1 VWNTDVWNTEGSR
14 HMQQIREKEFKHDG
28 KAYVV
33 KAFADEEG
41 IKVRAFLDE
50 RPANRFTYS
59 ITWET
64 NMDLKMVMG
73 LSGID
78 VLMQQAEEDVRQGL
92 Q

>member
-1 VWNTDVWNTEGSR
+1 VGISPTENCR
-14 HMQQIREKEFKHDG
+14 LFTAH
-28 KAYVV
+28 V
-33 KAFADEEG
+33 K
-41 IKVRAFLDE
+41 VQAFLND

-78 VLMQQAEEDVRQGL
+78 VLMQQAESDVRQGL